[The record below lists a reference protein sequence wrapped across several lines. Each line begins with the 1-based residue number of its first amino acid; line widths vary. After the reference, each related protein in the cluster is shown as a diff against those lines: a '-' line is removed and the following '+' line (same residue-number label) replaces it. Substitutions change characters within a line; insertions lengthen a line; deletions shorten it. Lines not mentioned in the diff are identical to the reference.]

1 MPIFVNDLPDTL
13 TKMGIVADAEDF
25 MNGKQAELVL
35 RYLLQWLIVV
45 YSDQNQSVVLAHEKM
60 VSSHPYY
67 YY

>member
-35 RYLLQWLIVV
+35 RYLLQWLIMM
-45 YSDQNQSVVLAHEKM
+45 YRDQNQLYFLLKKLKNATLK
-60 VSSHPYY
+60 YKTL
-67 YY
+67 